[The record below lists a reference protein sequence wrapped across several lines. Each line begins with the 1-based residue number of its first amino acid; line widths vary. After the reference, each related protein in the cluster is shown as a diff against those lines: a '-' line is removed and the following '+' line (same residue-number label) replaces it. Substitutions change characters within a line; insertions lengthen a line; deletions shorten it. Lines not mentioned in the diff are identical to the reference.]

1 MALAPAL
8 GAVGRFGGR
17 LITGGAKSKTGMAA
31 TAALSVPFVAGVSAP
46 VVREIGPG
54 AHRDR
59 MDEIRNLM
67 TKDSPEYRLRRL
79 QKLHEENMAR
89 LAAQN
94 PELVTQFRA
103 GQKLPPGSRYYGPD
117 DPQGVEQLNA
127 LLHRMETEGL

>member
-8 GAVGRFGGR
+8 GAAARFGGKI
-17 LITGGAKSKTGMAA
+17 LTGGAKSKTGMAV
-31 TAALSVPFVAGVSAP
+31 TTALSVPFVAGVGAP
-46 VVREIGPG
+46 VVRQIGPG

-59 MDEIRNLM
+59 MNEIRNLA
-67 TKDSPEYRLRRL
+67 TKQSPEYRLRRL

-94 PELVTQFRA
+94 PDLVTQFRA

-117 DPQGVEQLNA
+117 NPAGVEQLNM